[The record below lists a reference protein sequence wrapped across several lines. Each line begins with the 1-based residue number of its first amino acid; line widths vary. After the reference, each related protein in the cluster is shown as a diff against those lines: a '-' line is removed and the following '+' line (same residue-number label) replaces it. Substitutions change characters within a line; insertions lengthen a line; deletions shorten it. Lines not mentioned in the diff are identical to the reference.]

1 MYQIKCPK
9 CGEVFTPEKKEL
21 DSILSQ
27 IRNEDFEKQVE
38 ARTQEIRKNIENEA
52 SLKEKISAT
61 QHEAIIK
68 DMQAKIDQAEAK
80 LSTATIQSKN
90 ELEKSLSLKDS
101 QIKELQIKNENLKKD
116 IQNQIDLAKQKEI
129 NEKNSAL
136 SKLEKEHLEALNE
149 KEKEILALKNEK
161 ESLEKS
167 KATDIEL
174 AKNKEKQELTEQI
187 NTLKSE
193 LEKAKG
199 DAELEKNKYKYELQ
213 KANDSK
219 NTEILKVK
227 NDYENQLKERSV
239 SEQNQKE
246 KYELELRQKE
256 DQINYFKDLKTRMST
271 KLVGETLE
279 QHCQIKFN
287 EIRTTAYPR
296 AYFDKDNEVSQE
308 SGSKGDF
315 IFRDFTED
323 GQEYISIMF
332 EMKNETETNT
342 KKHKNDDFLKELD
355 KDRNEKN
362 CEYAVLVSTL
372 EPDNELYN
380 SGIVDVSYKYK
391 KMFVVRPQCFMS
403 IIGLLTNAA
412 KNSIEYK
419 KELAL
424 VKAQNLDVNNFEDN
438 LKKFQDGFSKN
449 FQIAAG
455 KFTTA
460 IEEIDKTIT
469 HLQKV
474 KENLQS
480 SERNLRLAN
489 DKAQDLSIKKLTKN
503 APSVKEMFD
512 KANQEEKE

>member
-27 IRNEDFEKQVE
+27 IRNEDFEKEVE

-129 NEKNSAL
+129 NEKNDAL

-193 LEKAKG
+193 LEKTKG
-199 DAELEKNKYKYELQ
+199 EAELEKNKYKYELQ

-227 NDYENQLKERSV
+227 NDYENQ
-239 SEQNQKE
+239 
-246 KYELELRQKE
+246 
-256 DQINYFKDLKTRMST
+256 
-271 KLVGETLE
+271 
-279 QHCQIKFN
+279 
-287 EIRTTAYPR
+287 
-296 AYFDKDNEVSQE
+296 
-308 SGSKGDF
+308 
-315 IFRDFTED
+315 
-323 GQEYISIMF
+323 
-332 EMKNETETNT
+332 
-342 KKHKNDDFLKELD
+342 
-355 KDRNEKN
+355 
-362 CEYAVLVSTL
+362 
-372 EPDNELYN
+372 
-380 SGIVDVSYKYK
+380 
-391 KMFVVRPQCFMS
+391 
-403 IIGLLTNAA
+403 
-412 KNSIEYK
+412 
-419 KELAL
+419 
-424 VKAQNLDVNNFEDN
+424 
-438 LKKFQDGFSKN
+438 
-449 FQIAAG
+449 
-455 KFTTA
+455 
-460 IEEIDKTIT
+460 
-469 HLQKV
+469 
-474 KENLQS
+474 
-480 SERNLRLAN
+480 
-489 DKAQDLSIKKLTKN
+489 
-503 APSVKEMFD
+503 
-512 KANQEEKE
+512 

>member
-9 CGEVFTPEKKEL
+9 CGEVFAPEKKEL

-129 NEKNSAL
+129 NEKNDAL
-136 SKLEKEHLEALNE
+136 SKLEK
-149 KEKEILALKNEK
+149 
-161 ESLEKS
+161 
-167 KATDIEL
+167 
-174 AKNKEKQELTEQI
+174 NKY
-187 NTLKSE
+187 NYE
-193 LEKAKG
+193 LE
-199 DAELEKNKYKYELQ
+199 

-315 IFRDFTED
+315 IFRDYTED

-372 EPDNELYN
+372 EPDSELYN